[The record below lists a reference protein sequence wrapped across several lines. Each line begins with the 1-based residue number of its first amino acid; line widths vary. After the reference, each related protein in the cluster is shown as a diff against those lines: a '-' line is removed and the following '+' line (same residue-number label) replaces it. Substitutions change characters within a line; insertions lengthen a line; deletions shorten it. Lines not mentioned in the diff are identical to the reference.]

1 LVPLEDRFSLPINH
15 NKKLAVHE
23 IIKDVEKNIKSFH
36 IENQI
41 RIRNTI
47 IPQFH
52 KLLYLKTPKNAAA
65 KKLISMTTQKI
76 FAKKIGILSLH
87 VQIRVTLR

>member
-1 LVPLEDRFSLPINH
+1 
-15 NKKLAVHE
+15 VHE
-23 IIKDVEKNIKSFH
+23 IKDVESNIKSFH

-52 KLLYLKTPKNAAA
+52 KLLHLKTPKNAVDE
-65 KKLISMTTQKI
+65 KLISMINYTKNFWKNQDII
-76 FAKKIGILSLH
+76 FTRADKGNITIALNKSTYLKKMEDAL
-87 VQIRVTLR
+87 QDN